1 MGRLYNKKK
10 ESLGKNDAS
19 VCYLFYQLFELR
31 HKMTE
36 ETRIKY
42 LRAALAMFG
51 LTFIILVPIFMLW
64 LWRSGWAWE
73 WQDGRISHFTW
84 MILAIYMTLGV
95 FFLLAIRDPLKH
107 SSLIWFTVWS
117 SVAHAVVMT
126 YSAIIDPLERGHL
139 VGDIPA
145 LVIVALVFGIL
156 MPRKWR

>member
-1 MGRLYNKKK
+1 MTDENRL
-10 ESLGKNDAS
+10 
-19 VCYLFYQLFELR
+19 
-31 HKMTE
+31 
-36 ETRIKY
+36 KY

-51 LTFIILVPIFMLW
+51 LFFIFILPVLMLW

-95 FFLLAIRDPLKH
+95 FFLMAIRDPLKH

-117 SVAHAVVMT
+117 SVTHAAVMT
-126 YSAIIDPLERGHL
+126 YSAIVDPLERGHL

-145 LVIVALVFGIL
+145 LFILALVFSYL
-156 MPRKWR
+156 MPRKSS